1 LWEAVFHACFAHPY
15 LMSLLASAAL
25 LAMVSLGSAPGAG
38 LHPAAATSS
47 TNPPATPAPSPG
59 MTSPVLRQAGP
70 RWQTTVIVNYPGTSC
85 PPLSAYALEASPPQE
100 VKAPSANL
108 SHAGTNRLGACKVA
122 LTFGGLPQVPSS
134 ASLAVTVAGTTT
146 TVPLTVVRQV
156 SLLEYLWIPV
166 FSGLGLVTLL
176 WLSAVT
182 FVRVYPR
189 DPDKHGQ
196 RRRIRPFRPEIW
208 PFRPDFWRYTITA
221 SGAWTV
227 NDSWA
232 TNVTTVTAVIATALG
247 ATSAADALFPGVQ
260 LDRFAILN
268 ILAAGIAASAP
279 LVFAVLYARWT
290 ARNPGPTADA
300 TIVPPPVLRPRNFP
314 AVRLTERKRVTAPA
328 EAAVQALPPG
338 TMIDVVDWGDVWLDA
353 AGLVIPAP
361 NGGIIALVAGTAVTL
376 QGPTRLEVAGVV
388 VTQPA
393 DTQARTRARVHAA
406 PVVGAVVTP
415 HSPAQDLLEDGECA
429 ARLPSGA
436 RVWLPPGTL
445 LDLANGHAATVVDHT
460 TAMLPAGAL
469 AGIPAQAA
477 VTWDERKVTFAG
489 TAPVRQAGAAWPLIM
504 PAGAS
509 ATIPRDSPVTFGQV
523 SCGSLPVITAP
534 DGAEILLYG
543 KAVIA
548 AVSGTGQWPASAEPG
563 TKIEL
568 PLGTRV
574 EICGGKALALPGGSD
589 VLVRAGS
596 LLLIYSDAETLTLS
610 GDGITSAAAQ
620 PQRAGHADKAKA
632 AVTLPFPVLVHAE
645 GDTKITITGV
655 GVVTLPRFTQVTGPR
670 RPSFSLL
677 AERRFPLPQSASM
690 LVANMR
696 LAIVSAL
703 VTMFAVGAELG
714 IAGVLAFRLSDA
726 STTGHWI
733 GLIITAVVA
742 LFTLY
747 YSTTAIR
754 ALADPRPGSSLS
766 STSGTSFTL

>member
-1 LWEAVFHACFAHPY
+1 
-15 LMSLLASAAL
+15 MSLLASAAL

-47 TNPPATPAPSPG
+47 ANPPAIPAPSPG
-59 MTSPVLRQAGP
+59 GTSSVLRQAGP

-100 VKAPSANL
+100 VMAPSPNL
-108 SHAGTNRLGACKVA
+108 SHAGTNRRGACKVA
-122 LTFGGLPQVPSS
+122 LTFGSLPQVPSS

-156 SLLEYLWIPV
+156 SLLEYVWIPV
-166 FSGLGLVTLL
+166 FSGLGLAALL

-189 DPDKHGQ
+189 DPDKDGQ
-196 RRRIRPFRPEIW
+196 RSRITPFRPEIW
-208 PFRPDFWRYTITA
+208 PFRPEFWRYTITA

-268 ILAAGIAASAP
+268 IFAAGIAASAP

-300 TIVPPPVLRPRNFP
+300 TIVPPPML
-314 AVRLTERKRVTAPA
+314 RLTERKRVTAPA

-361 NGGIIALVAGTAVTL
+361 NNGIIALVAGTPVTL
-376 QGPTRLEVAGVV
+376 QGPTRLEVAGGV
-388 VTQPA
+388 VTQTA

-406 PVVGAVVTP
+406 PVVGTVVTP
-415 HSPAQDLLEDGECA
+415 HSPAQDFLGDGECA

-445 LDLANGHAATVVDHT
+445 LDLANGRAATVVDHT

-469 AGIPAQAA
+469 AGIPAQAV
-477 VTWDERKVTFAG
+477 VTWDERKVTFADA
-489 TAPVRQAGAAWPLIM
+489 APVRPAGAARPLIM

-509 ATIPRDSPVTFGQV
+509 ATIPQDSPVTFGQI

-534 DGAEILLYG
+534 DGAEMLLYG

-589 VLVRAGS
+589 VLVGAGS
-596 LLLIYSDAETLTLS
+596 LLLICSDAEMLTLS
-610 GDGITSAAAQ
+610 GDGVTSAAAQ
-620 PQRAGHADKAKA
+620 PQPAGHADKAKA

-645 GDTKITITGV
+645 GDTKVTITAL

-670 RPSFSLL
+670 RPSFSLP